1 MLSACRPSLTASR
14 KSSTFIVATP
24 LPLRVVTSVDFSG
37 VGASPAPFMAA
48 RWGYWYTL
56 FSDKRAPVAQLDR
69 ASGYG
74 PGGSGFESL
83 RACHSQPNFAPRT
96 GCLFTPTPTLPSRG
110 GGSQNPTSVL

>member
-83 RACHSQPNFAPRT
+83 RACQTDKRWGRAISTALFCDEITICFLRWKRRENF
-96 GCLFTPTPTLPSRG
+96 
-110 GGSQNPTSVL
+110 